1 MVTATKVQ
9 NRISDNGNGEVAI
22 ANRPS
27 KAEKIVIP
35 KPDFRRFTVTLQ
47 GLTPYIMHA
56 FSDKAAQK
64 IKDKQ
69 GQKAREARGK
79 REPEKE
85 CWAAAY
91 TIKGEAG
98 KKGTVYGIPCRQIKA
113 AMVGACRYVDGVPMT
128 FARGAF
134 WITGEKN
141 VNMATLNSNVPVMRE
156 DSIRLPN
163 KALDLRY
170 RPEFQ
175 DWSATVTVEYL
186 ATAISAEM
194 IVNLLSVAGRCCG
207 IGELRPC
214 ATTGPGGNNG
224 LFSVGTTK

>member
-1 MVTATKVQ
+1 MATATKVR
-9 NRISDNGNGEVAI
+9 NRISGNGRTDAAI
-22 ANRPS
+22 LQRPS

-35 KPDFRRFTVTLQ
+35 KPDFRRFTVTLE

-98 KKGTVYGIPCRQIKA
+98 KKGAVYGIPCRQIKA
-113 AMVGACRYVDGVPMT
+113 AMVGACRYVEGVPMT

-134 WITGEKN
+134 WIMGEDD
-141 VNMATLNSNVPVMRE
+141 VNMARLKSKPPVMRE
-156 DSIRLPN
+156 DAIRLPN

-175 DWSATVTVEYL
+175 DWSAKVVVEYL

-207 IGELRPC
+207 IGELRPS
-214 ATTGPGGNNG
+214 ATTGPGGSNG
-224 LFSVGTTK
+224 LFSIVTTK